1 MKNYYSSKKKAGV
14 ELEKVQ
20 NDASSKGL
28 FWFSEDKLA
37 PANDF
42 LGSVSKIMN
51 AMNCR
56 CSFPLHHTGVPPVK
70 KVIFSGPKT
79 IVLWADGTKT
89 IVSCGAGDTYDY
101 YAGFC
106 AAVVKKLF
114 GSMENIRANGIPMKV
129 SHGKGYAVNYRYYTR
144 NDQLADV
151 ELIIPKLAGDDLTG
165 QVVTT
170 LHEEMHLMD
179 MFNRSDPAKYSGW
192 FSSSHA
198 KLSSFF
204 QKTNTDIADDIDSL
218 FEAFDKECKRI
229 TAEINAELR
238 TATSTLTD
246 QYYAR
251 TISYSDY
258 KKAFNKLKREA
269 SEQIDYQCRNA
280 MGGGISSLE
289 DIYDALSGG
298 SARDAGLVRYRK
310 MFFYGK
316 KCCNGVRWKQSV
328 QNFEGHLF
336 SGTANRRRKVLDQ
349 NWKPMKCT
357 HFTLCERG
365 KVRPIDAPHITD
377 RQIHKALCNEVLT
390 PLYGPCMIHDNG
402 ASQKG
407 KGLHWHFRR
416 LKEQLHWHYRR
427 YGREGAVLLL
437 DLKGFFPNAPH
448 ALLYQRHQELILNPN
463 LRALADT
470 VIQNSP
476 CPTPG
481 RGLPL
486 GVEPSQ
492 QEMVALPS
500 AIDNWIK
507 CQAGVHCFGHY
518 MDDYYLIFPDVE
530 ALKKLGHEVVRRFEA
545 LGIRVNKR
553 KCKIIPLTKPF
564 RFCKARFTLTE
575 TGKIKVNGNRDGVK
589 RARRKLKL
597 FHREFLEG
605 KRLLSE
611 VEQFMECQTAYYRN
625 FNDHGRL
632 LRLRRLYPD

>member
-1 MKNYYSSKKKAGV
+1 MIKMLQIGMTVKVLPDAEYGGKYTGCVGVVKNYYSSKKKAGV

-298 SARDAGLVRYRK
+298 SARDAGLVRY
-310 MFFYGK
+310 
-316 KCCNGVRWKQSV
+316 
-328 QNFEGHLF
+328 
-336 SGTANRRRKVLDQ
+336 
-349 NWKPMKCT
+349 
-357 HFTLCERG
+357 
-365 KVRPIDAPHITD
+365 
-377 RQIHKALCNEVLT
+377 
-390 PLYGPCMIHDNG
+390 
-402 ASQKG
+402 
-407 KGLHWHFRR
+407 
-416 LKEQLHWHYRR
+416 
-427 YGREGAVLLL
+427 
-437 DLKGFFPNAPH
+437 
-448 ALLYQRHQELILNPN
+448 
-463 LRALADT
+463 
-470 VIQNSP
+470 
-476 CPTPG
+476 
-481 RGLPL
+481 
-486 GVEPSQ
+486 
-492 QEMVALPS
+492 
-500 AIDNWIK
+500 
-507 CQAGVHCFGHY
+507 
-518 MDDYYLIFPDVE
+518 PD
-530 ALKKLGHEVVRRFEA
+530 
-545 LGIRVNKR
+545 
-553 KCKIIPLTKPF
+553 
-564 RFCKARFTLTE
+564 
-575 TGKIKVNGNRDGVK
+575 
-589 RARRKLKL
+589 
-597 FHREFLEG
+597 
-605 KRLLSE
+605 
-611 VEQFMECQTAYYRN
+611 
-625 FNDHGRL
+625 
-632 LRLRRLYPD
+632 

>member
-1 MKNYYSSKKKAGV
+1 MNEVSLKPVIEELENLFSKFNARFFADKLEKPVITVSPDHTRGAYGWCTGWKAWKAG
-14 ELEKVQ
+14 EDEGHYPISCARAKQIRRHPTIYLYERRILIFMTSQERHEARYQRRKAKRQARKQARCNALGPMEK
-20 NDASSKGL
+20 
-28 FWFSEDKLA
+28 
-37 PANDF
+37 
-42 LGSVSKIMN
+42 
-51 AMNCR
+51 
-56 CSFPLHHTGVPPVK
+56 
-70 KVIFSGPKT
+70 IFS
-79 IVLWADGTKT
+79 
-89 IVSCGAGDTYDY
+89 
-101 YAGFC
+101 
-106 AAVVKKLF
+106 
-114 GSMENIRANGIPMKV
+114 
-129 SHGKGYAVNYRYYTR
+129 
-144 NDQLADV
+144 
-151 ELIIPKLAGDDLTG
+151 
-165 QVVTT
+165 
-170 LHEEMHLMD
+170 
-179 MFNRSDPAKYSGW
+179 
-192 FSSSHA
+192 
-198 KLSSFF
+198 
-204 QKTNTDIADDIDSL
+204 
-218 FEAFDKECKRI
+218 
-229 TAEINAELR
+229 
-238 TATSTLTD
+238 
-246 QYYAR
+246 
-251 TISYSDY
+251 
-258 KKAFNKLKREA
+258 
-269 SEQIDYQCRNA
+269 
-280 MGGGISSLE
+280 
-289 DIYDALSGG
+289 
-298 SARDAGLVRYRK
+298 YRK

-632 LRLRRLYPD
+632 LRLRRLYHAIFFGGAKCIGSSKTGPTLA